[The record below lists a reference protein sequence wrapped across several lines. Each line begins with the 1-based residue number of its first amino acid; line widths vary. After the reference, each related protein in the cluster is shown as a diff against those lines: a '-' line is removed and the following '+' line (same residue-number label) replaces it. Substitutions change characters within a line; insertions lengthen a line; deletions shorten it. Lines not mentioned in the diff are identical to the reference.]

1 MFGIDTD
8 YDPITPS
15 SCELLEDLGLDAA
28 AVRQTLAD
36 DRVRRCPDREVPAE
50 GSWRGA

>member
-1 MFGIDTD
+1 MFAFDTD

-15 SCELLEDLGLDAA
+15 GTELLESLGLDVA

-36 DRVRRCPDREVPAE
+36 DRVRCCPDREAPPD
-50 GSWRGA
+50 RR

>member
-8 YDPITPS
+8 HAPITPLG
-15 SCELLEDLGLDAA
+15 CELLDELGLDVA

-36 DRVRRCPDREVPAE
+36 DRVRRCPDREVPADE
-50 GSWRGA
+50 SRR